1 MEAYRLITK
10 SKEGAV
16 KVGKNEYLIKDIC
29 TEREEKSIFIATL
42 SWMLI
47 HEHTWSCE
55 AENDGG
61 IDDTKVSKS
70 ARDLDPSSVV
80 VSNGSAVG
88 YFDGEILFRFDE
100 AGRCYRES
108 ESDLGTVACW
118 GSISESDCDYIE
130 KNEVARVYS
139 FKEDS
144 EVVKKDGAIIVDGV
158 LISHE
163 CKGGTLVVPE
173 GVRAIAG
180 GLFSA
185 SNIVTL
191 VLPEGLTEIGE
202 RAFSSAKS
210 LVSVH
215 LPSTLQTIGECA
227 FLYCESLASV
237 TIPASVEKID
247 EYAFGASGLESV
259 IFEKDFCGEIG
270 KKAFRSCERLSEI
283 SFPEK
288 LDYIGAEAFF
298 GCSSLLSVTLPT
310 LKNGIG
316 YSAFAD
322 CECLKEITLPEG
334 LTTICEELFQNCKS
348 LEHVSIPEG
357 VTKIN
362 QAAFRGCKAL
372 KEITLPTTLK
382 TLDKYAFE
390 NCESLEEVTLPDS
403 IKEIPF
409 YLFRGCSSL
418 KTVHIPKS
426 VAEYGYESFSGTR
439 IESFAVLN
447 YAELSDCTV
456 RGMEFLHELIIGER
470 AVLDGYYPIKE
481 VKALKRVVFLGERDW
496 LPDGIF
502 TDCPELTE
510 IVFPKGL
517 EEIPRNILKNCTSI
531 REVILPPTVTTVDWW
546 AFVGCT
552 SLESIVFPES
562 ISSVILCLEDFE
574 SLKTLY
580 YPGDPEK
587 LKECFDMFDF
597 PEGVVEIKPLT
608 EEHKKALEIYKD

>member
-16 KVGKNEYLIKDIC
+16 KVGKNEHLIKDTC

-88 YFDGEILFRFDE
+88 YFDGEILFRFSE

-108 ESDLGTVACW
+108 EEDLGYVASW
-118 GSISESDCDYIE
+118 GTMSESDCDYIE
-130 KNEVARVYS
+130 KTEVARVFS

-144 EVVKKDGAIIVDGV
+144 EIVKKDGAIIVDGV
-158 LISHE
+158 LIFHE
-163 CKGGTLVVPE
+163 CKGGSLVVPE

-191 VLPEGLTEIGE
+191 VLPEGLTEIGD
-202 RAFSSAKS
+202 RAFERCKS
-210 LVSVH
+210 LSSVT
-215 LPSTLQTIGECA
+215 LPSTLKNIGEDA
-227 FLYCESLASV
+227 FLLDESLSSLIV
-237 TIPASVEKID
+237 PASVESIG
-247 EYAFGASGLESV
+247 EYAFGMSGIEYLT
-259 IFEKDFCGEIG
+259 FEKGFCGEIG
-270 KKAFRSCERLSEI
+270 RKSFRSCE
-283 SFPEK
+283 K
-288 LDYIGAEAFF
+288 LKDVTFSDEVEFIGAEAF
-298 GCSSLLSVTLPT
+298 CNCPLLEKVALPKT
-310 LKNGIG
+310 KDGIG

-322 CECLKEITLPEG
+322 CASLKEITFPEGLETLAEKIFQNCKSLVCVKLPESLKKIKEAAFRDCKSLKEITLPASLKTLEKSAF
-334 LTTICEELFQNCKS
+334 ENCKS
-348 LEHVSIPEG
+348 LEEFALPKSI
-357 VTKIN
+357 T
-362 QAAFRGCKAL
+362 
-372 KEITLPTTLK
+372 EI
-382 TLDKYAFE
+382 
-390 NCESLEEVTLPDS
+390 SW
-403 IKEIPF
+403 

-418 KTVHIPKS
+418 KTINIPKS
-426 VAEYGYESFSGTR
+426 VAKYGYESFAGTK
-439 IESFAVLN
+439 IKSFAVLN
-447 YAELSDCTV
+447 NAELSDSTV
-456 RGMEFLHELIIGER
+456 SGMDFLHELIIGER
-470 AVLDGYYPIKE
+470 ADLDGYYPVKE

-496 LPDGIF
+496 LPEGMF
-502 TDCPELTE
+502 TGCPALTE

-517 EEIPRNILKNCTSI
+517 EEIPRNFLKDCTSI

-562 ISSVILCLEDFE
+562 ISSVILRLEDFE

-587 LKECFDMFDF
+587 LKE
-597 PEGVVEIKPLT
+597 
-608 EEHKKALEIYKD
+608 ALFVNR

>member
-16 KVGKNEYLIKDIC
+16 KVGKNEYLIKDTC

-100 AGRCYRES
+100 AGKCYRES
-108 ESDLGTVACW
+108 EEDLGYVASW
-118 GSISESDCDYIE
+118 GTMSESDCDYIE
-130 KNEVARVYS
+130 KTEVARVFS

-144 EVVKKDGAIIVDGV
+144 EIVKKDGAIIVDGV

-202 RAFSSAKS
+202 RAFERCKS
-210 LVSVH
+210 LSSVT
-215 LPSTLQTIGECA
+215 LPSTLQTIGEDA
-227 FLYCESLASV
+227 FIFSESLSSLV
-237 TIPASVEKID
+237 VPAGIEKIG
-247 EYAFGASGLESV
+247 EYAFGASGIEHLT
-259 IFEKDFCGEIG
+259 FEKGFCGEIWR
-270 KKAFRSCERLSEI
+270 KAFRSCE
-283 SFPEK
+283 K
-288 LDYIGAEAFF
+288 LKDVTFSDEVEFIGAEAF
-298 GCSSLLSVTLPT
+298 CNCPLLEKVALPKT
-310 LKNGIG
+310 KDGIG
-316 YSAFAD
+316 YAAFAD
-322 CECLKEITLPEG
+322 CVGLKEIAFPEG
-334 LTTICEELFQNCKS
+334 LETLAEKIFQNCKS
-348 LEHVSIPEG
+348 LVCVKLPESLK
-357 VTKIN
+357 KIN
-362 QAAFRGCKAL
+362 QAAFRSCKAL

-409 YLFRGCSSL
+409 YLFRDCSSL

-426 VAEYGYESFSGTR
+426 VANYGYESFSGTR

-447 YAELSDCTV
+447 YAELSDYTV
-456 RGMEFLHELIIGER
+456 EGMHFLHELIIGEKARIGGNYPVKEIGTLRR
-470 AVLDGYYPIKE
+470 A
-481 VKALKRVVFLGERDW
+481 VFLGERDW
-496 LPDGIF
+496 LPDDMF
-502 TDCPELTE
+502 TGCTDLTE
-510 IVFPKGL
+510 IIFPKGL
-517 EEIPRNILKNCTSI
+517 KEIPRNFLKDCTSI

-546 AFVGCT
+546 AFAGCT

-562 ISSVILCLEDFE
+562 ISSVILRLEDFE

-608 EEHKKALEIYKD
+608 EEHKKKLEMYN